1 MKQIIFTLACA
12 ALILGTPATAKVKKS
27 VKNTVEIRCSQGFQG
42 PEKWD
47 KQVFP
52 VDNNGFI
59 TIFDGKD
66 FRGWRGYGEE
76 KVPSKWVVEDGCIKF
91 NSQAKGNGGD
101 IIFAHKFKNF
111 ILDMEWKI
119 SKGGN
124 SGIFYLA
131 QETTN
136 DKGQLEPIYISCP
149 ECQVLDNE
157 NHPDAKLG
165 VDGNR
170 KAGSLY
176 DMIPAKPQNAKPYG
190 QWNKVR
196 IVVNNGLI
204 THFQNGVQVLQ
215 YRMWTPEWTE
225 LLQKSK
231 FSEAKWPHA
240 FQLLNNCGGEFHEG
254 LIGLQDH
261 GNDVWFRNIKVKI
274 LK

>member
-1 MKQIIFTLACA
+1 MKKLFSLALLFITVVSA
-12 ALILGTPATAKVKKS
+12 NAGTPIKYDKGTAT
-27 VKNTVEIRCSQGFQG
+27 ILCSQGFQG
-42 PEKWD
+42 PEQWD
-47 KQVFP
+47 KEVFP
-52 VDNNGFI
+52 VDKKGYI
-59 TIFDGKD
+59 TIFDGKTL
-66 FRGWRGYGEE
+66 RGWRSYGTHG
-76 KVPSKWVVEDGCIKF
+76 VSPKWTVEDGCIRF
-91 NSQAKGNGGD
+91 NPQAKGAGGD
-101 IIFAHKFKNF
+101 IVFAHKFKNF
-111 ILDMEWKI
+111 ELTMQWKI

-136 DKGQLEPIYISCP
+136 KDGNLEPIYISCP

-190 QWNKVR
+190 EWNTITIRVY
-196 IVVNNGLI
+196 NGHV
-204 THFQNGVQVLQ
+204 THIQNGVQVLS
-215 YRMWTPEWTE
+215 YDLWTPEWTE

-240 FQLLNNCGGEFHEG
+240 FELLNNCGGDLHEG
-254 LIGLQDH
+254 LIGMQDH
-261 GNDVWFRNIKVKI
+261 GNDVWFRNIKVKE